1 MIENP
6 PMKKVIPLNGLAV
19 FALFNVCVL
28 LISCTKKKAEEIE
41 EAGASPSKPSLEA
54 PAKST
59 KFTADMVVAAFEKAA
74 DRMPSDLKAKMM
86 KEMPLK
92 DPAKM
97 AEMTERLNAEL
108 ANGKME
114 LREISVDAL
123 TDYIVVE
130 MPKARALPN
139 RIKCVHNL
147 GQVYKSMLSFAQDNG
162 ERLPWQL
169 TPSGVRAHLD
179 AAANPGAGYGRQKD
193 AGSNILNHHPKTG
206 TVGGVFGMV
215 AVKVELQTPKILLSP
230 CDPGRKAANEL
241 IQKNWE
247 SYDAK
252 AGKLVPHNGLS
263 YGLCLGA
270 DTQRPAAVLA
280 TTRNL
285 STDDLATA
293 KWIGGEDKMRGMLG
307 LKISQGQ
314 MVQMDGSRRASFN
327 GDIGAEGKVVKG
339 ARSNLGGVAKGKT
352 STKMMLPYDT
362 E

>member
-6 PMKKVIPLNGLAV
+6 PMKKVVLLNCLAV
-19 FALFNVCVL
+19 FVFFNVCVM
-28 LISCTKKKAEEIE
+28 LISC
-41 EAGASPSKPSLEA
+41 
-54 PAKST
+54 AK
-59 KFTADMVVAAFEKAA
+59 EKAA
-74 DRMPSDLKAKMM
+74 GVSAKA
-86 KEMPLK
+86 
-92 DPAKM
+92 DPAAPKKFTPVM
-97 AEMTERLNAEL
+97 
-108 ANGKME
+108 
-114 LREISVDAL
+114 
-123 TDYIVVE
+123 VVE
-130 MPKARALPN
+130 AIEHVAQKLPAAEREDFLQDSPLRKLYQATDNINESVWEGELKVTEFSSKALGEALYQSMKGPAGAKARDAAN
-139 RIKCVHNL
+139 RIKCVNNI
-147 GQVYKSMLSFAQDNG
+147 GSVYKAMLAFAQDNG

-169 TPSGVRAHLD
+169 TLSGVHAHLD
-179 AAANPGAGYGRQKD
+179 AAANPSAGYGMQKE
-193 AGSNILNHHPKTG
+193 AGSNILNHHPKAG
-206 TVGGVFGMV
+206 TVGGVFGIL
-215 AVKVELQTPKILLSP
+215 AVKWELQTPKILLSP

-241 IQKNWE
+241 IQENWE

-252 AGKLVPHNGLS
+252 AGNLVPHNGLS

-293 KWIGGEDKMRGMLG
+293 KWVGAEDKLRGMLG

-314 MVQMDGSRRASFN
+314 MVQMDGSSRQSFN

-362 E
+362 K